1 MSQEEDI
8 SQRVLKVKWEWFEYI
23 PISNEGEGEEERRRK
38 QGRCFLTSKL
48 SLNRSQY
55 QFRAKWQQEKMKTNV
70 DSLPPGHMRSGLFR
84 KNTPFYRYSGHIEL
98 IRFKEYYRM
107 PSRQEHI
114 SFVFSSTSR
123 DIFC

>member
-8 SQRVLKVKWEWFEYI
+8 SQRVLKVKWELFEYI
-23 PISNEGEGEEERRRK
+23 PISNEGEEERRRK

-70 DSLPPGHMRSGLFR
+70 DSLPPGHMCSGLFR
-84 KNTPFYRYSGHIEL
+84 KNRPFYRYSGHIEL

-107 PSRQEHI
+107 PRRQEHI

>member
-23 PISNEGEGEEERRRK
+23 PISNEGEERRQK
-38 QGRCFLTSKL
+38 QGRSKL

-70 DSLPPGHMRSGLFR
+70 DSLPPGHMCSGLFR
-84 KNTPFYRYSGHIEL
+84 KNRPFYRYSGHIEL

-107 PSRQEHI
+107 PRGQEHI